1 MRRRIQHISKR
12 AARERRALESD
23 IKELREGAKK
33 RSREIASSLTSSE
46 RHVSDMQRMGKRL
59 TSDVKY
65 YRSKVFE
72 LTNELKEAKLMVSD
86 AKAASATALRHARQ
100 AESDSGRKDVL
111 LQKNIDRRASAE
123 AAYRVRA
130 GENASFKKEL
140 IETTA
145 ELERVC
151 SERDELAAERDA
163 LAKQQERLAD
173 QVAKLEQHAREDK
186 AKVDKAYSS
195 VREAQAVMK
204 KSKKSTKAVEAE
216 REEVQMEC
224 DALAG
229 VTKLLIEELE
239 QTKETARGLH
249 ADLLRVQPPKFVD
262 VEAGEGSMP
271 ERSKRRAVH
280 SDRHYLGELFSSRP
294 WRPGDIV
301 KALEDAKL
309 LDKINDTRLVCHN
322 SSKKAPLPRR
332 YA

>member
-1 MRRRIQHISKR
+1 MQLTELRRRIQHISKR

-262 VEAGEGSMP
+262 V
-271 ERSKRRAVH
+271 V
-280 SDRHYLGELFSSRP
+280 
-294 WRPGDIV
+294 
-301 KALEDAKL
+301 
-309 LDKINDTRLVCHN
+309 
-322 SSKKAPLPRR
+322 
-332 YA
+332 